1 MSIRADGKS
10 AAIGVA
16 PVDLSEAAGADEHAL
31 GEGSSYTTAGADN
44 PLKRNVVV
52 SIRASLND
60 LCLSKAKGTWAPSQE
75 ALRSICMLTTP

>member
-1 MSIRADGKS
+1 MSIRANDK
-10 AAIGVA
+10 AA
-16 PVDLSEAAGADEHAL
+16 PVGGAVMDLADAAGASEQQLA
-31 GEGSSYTTAGADN
+31 EGNSFATAAAEN

-75 ALRSICMLTTP
+75 ALRNIFQQRKL